1 MLQLSTLFTS
11 LFIVGFVGLHC
22 CWAVVWLW
30 GVGLPSS
37 CSAWAAH
44 CVACSL
50 CGVFTAWH
58 AHCMARSLCGLLTAW
73 PVHCVGRSLCGV
85 FTAWHAHCV
94 ARSLCGH
101 SLHGPTHCMGPLTA
115 WAAHRVAAHC
125 GPLTAWL
132 LTVACSLRPAHCVGR
147 SPRGRSLWPAH
158 HMAAHCDPLTAWPL
172 TAGPGAGGLG
182 SGSSWALVDRLR
194 NCGA

>member
-22 CWAVVWLW
+22 CWAFVWLW

-44 CVACSL
+44 CVAC
-50 CGVFTAWH
+50 
-58 AHCMARSLCGLLTAW
+58 
-73 PVHCVGRSLCGV
+73 SLCGV

-182 SGSSWALVDRLR
+182 SCSSWALVDRLR

>member
-22 CWAVVWLW
+22 CWAFVWLW

-94 ARSLCGH
+94 A
-101 SLHGPTHCMGPLTA
+101 THCMGPLTA
-115 WAAHRVAAHC
+115 WARSPRGPLTAWPLTVARSPHGCSLWPAHCGLLTVWAAHHVAAHC
-125 GPLTAWL
+125 GPLTTWP
-132 LTVACSLRPAHCVGR
+132 LTVTHSL
-147 SPRGRSLWPAH
+147 RGRSLQALGQVDS
-158 HMAAHCDPLTAWPL
+158 AAA
-172 TAGPGAGGLG
+172 APGL
-182 SGSSWALVDRLR
+182 
-194 NCGA
+194 

>member
-22 CWAVVWLW
+22 CWAFVWLW

-58 AHCMARSLCGLLTAW
+58 AHC
-73 PVHCVGRSLCGV
+73 
-85 FTAWHAHCV
+85 V
-94 ARSLCGH
+94 A
-101 SLHGPTHCMGPLTA
+101 THCMGPLTA
-115 WAAHRVAAHC
+115 WARSPR
-125 GPLTAWL
+125 GPLTAWP
-132 LTVACSLRPAHCVGR
+132 LTVAR
-147 SPRGRSLWPAH
+147 SPHGRSLWPAH

-182 SGSSWALVDRLR
+182 SCSYWALVDRLR